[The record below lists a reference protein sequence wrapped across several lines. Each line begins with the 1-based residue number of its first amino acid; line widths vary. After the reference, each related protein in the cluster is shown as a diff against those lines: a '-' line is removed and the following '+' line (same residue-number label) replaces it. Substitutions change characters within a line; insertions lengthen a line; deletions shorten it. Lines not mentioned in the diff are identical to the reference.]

1 MNEKELYR
9 DLLSKTK
16 EPYRKNVREKY
27 AEGTEERKEI
37 ERRFAWE
44 DKFIPD
50 ADENEE

>member
-1 MNEKELYR
+1 MDHVEFIR

-16 EPYRKNVREKY
+16 ESYRKIMREKY
-27 AEGTEERKEI
+27 SEGTEERKEL

-50 ADENEE
+50 AD